1 MQFPLN
7 EALLVKARAV
17 LLSRRGVRWIVGG
30 STAGKSTLCQW
41 LAAQYDLPVYDMDA
55 HIFGTYHAR
64 LDPLRHPAS
73 IAWFRAEDPLGWALS
88 LSLDEWYHLNRAA
101 HAEYLDLL
109 ADDLQDTDPVMP
121 LLIDGGVTNPSLLA
135 RVLPVEQ
142 IACLTIPPELSTYQW
157 ENDPL
162 RVEMKQA
169 ILAITHLP
177 DAWTK
182 FLAMDQQIHRIINN
196 ESQQAGIARFARG
209 DYATPQALAAA
220 VARALAL

>member
-7 EALLVKARAV
+7 ETLLDKARGV
-17 LLSRRGVRWIVGG
+17 LLPRHGVRWIVGG
-30 STAGKSTLCQW
+30 STAGKSTLCKR
-41 LAAQYDLPVYDMDA
+41 LAAQYDIPLYDMDA
-55 HIFGTYHAR
+55 HIFGAYHAR

-73 IAWFRAEDPLGWALS
+73 TAWFHAEDPLGWALS
-88 LSLDEWYHLNRAA
+88 LSLAEWYHLNRAT

-109 ADDLQDTDPVMP
+109 ADELQDTDPAAA
-121 LLIDGGVTNPSLLA
+121 LLIDGGVTHPALLA
-135 RVLPVEQ
+135 RVMPVQ
-142 IACLTIPPELSTYQW
+142 RIACLTIPPELSTYQW

-177 DAWTK
+177 DAWAK
-182 FLAMDQQIHRIINN
+182 FLAMDQQIHRIIHD
-196 ESQQAGIARFARG
+196 ESQQVGLTCFARG
-209 DYATPQALAAA
+209 DYATPQALAVA